1 MFLQIY
7 DFSLSGA
14 TFFTLQPL
22 YRQQKT
28 PNQSKTAKKSQPP
41 ISVFHKTIRKFIE
54 MKMRATIADYCTK

>member
-22 YRQQKT
+22 YHQQKT
-28 PNQSKTAKKSQPP
+28 PNQSKTAKKITTTHFGVS
-41 ISVFHKTIRKFIE
+41 
-54 MKMRATIADYCTK
+54 